1 VNAPRLAENRRRTR
15 SFLSICGRSLPVREG
30 ETCLV
35 DRDADTCVDDFRW
48 FAENFDLAR
57 KSLSFVFTDQQT
69 LAAQPFLDYRWK
81 TDRLAHRE
89 VSLDA
94 AVARFAPGEPPPH
107 LNFIWHTS
115 FCCSTL
121 IAKALD
127 LPGHNLSLCEPQ
139 ILVPIAD
146 LKRAG
151 MFAGNRL
158 SPRLPEIVFRLL
170 ARMPDRDTRVTVKPS
185 NFTNILI
192 ADAARATRGKA
203 LFLYSDLESFLI
215 SVAKSGIPL
224 LKYARRLFSC
234 IVGDSG
240 RPLPWKP
247 HEIFQM
253 SDLEIAALVWHM
265 QIGEFRRDWPLLE
278 AGRSASLDCE
288 AFLADPAAALAKLDS
303 FFGLGLGAD
312 HIKRVLSG
320 PLLRSHAKAP
330 GHPYDARQRAE
341 EKAAARQRLGADLE
355 RVIAWSYKACSG
367 TPQGVPLSNP
377 I

>member
-1 VNAPRLAENRRRTR
+1 M
-15 SFLSICGRSLPVREG
+15 REG

-35 DRDADTCVDDFRW
+35 DRDAGTCVDDFRW

-57 KSLSFVFTDQQT
+57 KSLSFVFTDRQT

-89 VSLDA
+89 MSLDA
-94 AVARFAPGEPPPH
+94 AVSSFAPDAPPPH

-139 ILVPIAD
+139 ILVPLAD

-151 MFAGNRL
+151 MFVGNGL

-170 ARMPDRDTRVTVKPS
+170 ARVPDRDTSVTVKPS
-185 NFTNILI
+185 NFANILI
-192 ADAARATRGKA
+192 GDAARATRGKA

-224 LKYARRLFSC
+224 LKYARRLFSN
-234 IVGDSG
+234 IAGNSG
-240 RPLPWKP
+240 RALPWAS

-253 SDLEIAALVWHM
+253 TDLEIAALVWHM
-265 QIGEFRRDWPLLE
+265 QIGEFRRDWPLFE
-278 AGRSASLDCE
+278 PGRAASLDCDV
-288 AFLADPAAALAKLDS
+288 FLADLVAPLAKLDA

-312 HIKRVLSG
+312 HIERVLSG
-320 PLLRSHAKAP
+320 PLLRSHAKAA
-330 GHPYDARQRAE
+330 GQPYDAGRRSE
-341 EKAAARQRLGADLE
+341 EKAAVRKRLGADLE
-355 RVIAWSYKACSG
+355 RVIEWSYKACSG
-367 TPQGVPLSNP
+367 TPQGAPLPNA
-377 I
+377 IAD

>member
-1 VNAPRLAENRRRTR
+1 M
-15 SFLSICGRSLPVREG
+15 REG

-35 DRDADTCVDDFRW
+35 DRDAGSCVDDFRW

-57 KSLSFVFTDQQT
+57 KSLSFVYADRQT
-69 LAAQPFLDYRWK
+69 LADQPFLDYRWK
-81 TDRLAHRE
+81 SERLAHRE
-89 VSLDA
+89 MSLDA
-94 AVARFAPGEPPPH
+94 AVASFALGAPPPH

-127 LPGHNLSLCEPQ
+127 LPEHNLSLCEPQ
-139 ILVPIAD
+139 ILVPVAD

-151 MFAGNRL
+151 MFLGNRL

-170 ARMPDRDTRVTVKPS
+170 ARSHGGKVTVKPS
-185 NFTNILI
+185 NFANVLI
-192 ADAARATRGKA
+192 SDAARTTRGKA

-224 LKYARRLFSC
+224 LKYARRLFSS
-234 IVGDSG
+234 IAGDSG
-240 RPLPWKP
+240 QPLPWTP

-265 QIGEFRRDWPLLE
+265 QIGEFRRDWPLFE
-278 AGRSASLDCE
+278 AGRAASLNCD
-288 AFLADPAAALAKLDS
+288 AFLADRTAVLAKLDS
-303 FFGLGLGAD
+303 FLELGLGAD
-312 HIKRVLSG
+312 HIGRVLRG

-330 GHPYDARQRAE
+330 GELYDAERRAE
-341 EKAAARQRLGADLE
+341 EKAAMHKRLGADLE
-355 RVIAWSYKACSG
+355 RVMDWSYKACSG
-367 TPQGVPLSNP
+367 TPRGAPLP
-377 I
+377 GAIAG